1 MNTIL
6 FDMDGTLFDTEKHYQ
21 WAWRKAIADAGYEL
35 DASEVLKLRSL
46 GAPYNVAQFQE
57 WFGEEV
63 DYRAIRQER
72 VDLMKDMLAHEIP
85 LKPQVP
91 QTLEKLRQM
100 GYSMAVV
107 TATAQEQAVS
117 NLKLAGLLPFFDHV
131 ISASMVKRG
140 KPAPDVYLYACEVLG
155 VQPENCYA
163 VEDSPNGV
171 MSAHAAGC
179 GTFPVTVPK
188 AGYFWGTYKYIEK
201 VKKYSQNRQNRV
213 NHTLDKE
220 NRCC

>member
-91 QTLEKLRQM
+91 QTLEKLCQM

-140 KPAPDVYLYACEVLG
+140 KPAPDVYLHACEVLG

-171 MSAHAAGC
+171 MSAYAAGC
-179 GTFPVTVPK
+179 RTIMIPDLSQPDAELSRLLYRKLDTF
-188 AGYFWGTYKYIEK
+188 GELINIL
-201 VKKYSQNRQNRV
+201 KK
-213 NHTLDKE
+213 
-220 NRCC
+220 

>member
-179 GTFPVTVPK
+179 RTIMIPDLSQPDAELSRLLYRKLDTF
-188 AGYFWGTYKYIEK
+188 GELINM
-201 VKKYSQNRQNRV
+201 KK
-213 NHTLDKE
+213 
-220 NRCC
+220 

>member
-107 TATAQEQAVS
+107 TATTQEQAVS

-179 GTFPVTVPK
+179 RTIMIPDLSQPDAELSRLLYRKLDTF
-188 AGYFWGTYKYIEK
+188 GELINIL
-201 VKKYSQNRQNRV
+201 KK
-213 NHTLDKE
+213 
-220 NRCC
+220 

>member
-140 KPAPDVYLYACEVLG
+140 KPAPDVYLHACEVLG

-179 GTFPVTVPK
+179 RTIMIPDLTQPDAELSRLLYRK
-188 AGYFWGTYKYIEK
+188 
-201 VKKYSQNRQNRV
+201 
-213 NHTLDKE
+213 LDSFE
-220 NRCC
+220 ELINILEL

>member
-85 LKPQVP
+85 LKSQVP

-179 GTFPVTVPK
+179 RTIMIPDLSQPDAELSRLLYRKLDTF
-188 AGYFWGTYKYIEK
+188 GELINIL
-201 VKKYSQNRQNRV
+201 KK
-213 NHTLDKE
+213 
-220 NRCC
+220 

>member
-85 LKPQVP
+85 LKLQVP

-179 GTFPVTVPK
+179 RTIMIPDLSQPDAELSRLLYRKLDTF
-188 AGYFWGTYKYIEK
+188 GELINIL
-201 VKKYSQNRQNRV
+201 KK
-213 NHTLDKE
+213 
-220 NRCC
+220 

>member
-179 GTFPVTVPK
+179 LSL
-188 AGYFWGTYKYIEK
+188 I
-201 VKKYSQNRQNRV
+201 
-213 NHTLDKE
+213 HI
-220 NRCC
+220 

>member
-63 DYRAIRQER
+63 DYRAIRQEG

-179 GTFPVTVPK
+179 RTIMIPDLSQPDAELSRLLYRKLDTF
-188 AGYFWGTYKYIEK
+188 GELINIL
-201 VKKYSQNRQNRV
+201 KK
-213 NHTLDKE
+213 
-220 NRCC
+220 